1 MARTRTERQPRRRF
15 VIALAV
21 ILAGL
26 TAANLRAARV
36 TGPHNPAEEAVAARG
51 LIYLIVHGIEEYRD
65 STGTL
70 PPSLEAVGLDEQGIE
85 YRAKDTTYMLTASV
99 TGGAIVYQHGQDLG
113 AYRAALV
120 NLIERARQ

>member
-15 VIALAV
+15 VIALA
-21 ILAGL
+21 ILLAGL
-26 TAANLRAARV
+26 TAANLRAARA

-51 LIYLIVHGIEEYRD
+51 LIYLIVHGVEEYRD
-65 STGTL
+65 STGLL

-85 YRAKDTTYMLTASV
+85 YRAKDTSYMLTANL
-99 TGGAIVYQHGQDLG
+99 TGGAIVYQNGQDLG

-120 NLIERARQ
+120 NLIERTRQ

>member
-15 VIALAV
+15 VIALAIV
-21 ILAGL
+21 LAGL
-26 TAANLRAARV
+26 TAANLRAART

-51 LIYLIVHGIEEYRD
+51 LMYLSVHGIERYRD
-65 STGTL
+65 STGVL
-70 PPSLEAVGLDEQGIE
+70 PPSLEAVGLDERGIE
-85 YRAKDTTYMLTASV
+85 YRARDTAYILTAHV
-99 TGGAIVYQHGQDLG
+99 AGGAIVYQYGQDLG